1 MYQVGMKVL
10 LKSYEECS
18 STGQTYLNPDMQ
30 PHFGLWCMVEHVR
43 DDDEQIE
50 YVLSHVEDES
60 GINFAMKPK
69 GISSWV
75 FNESWISYGTGDI
88 IVAKNEDINSAYN
101 MAKDSKLVV
110 IEPINDAQVNC
121 QILDGR
127 FAGRFCVVAAKH
139 FQKETEREEK
149 KEMDVVETFVPHQSD
164 TYEISNEEL
173 DYLTK
178 ECIAK
183 YDYCDIYEVTYD
195 AVEKAVKESV
205 HNKAW
210 LWNAW
215 TKHPNYIGHGRIVFD
230 ADYERSVDKRVVDN
244 FAQTLYDLFRNKIPK
259 EIKISSFKYREVA
272 DILEIVKYKLA
283 IMNKYHNVIINGMTK
298 AQVEE
303 DYKRFYNIIMDYK
316 DKTREVYRNGEYI
329 RVSKDDCAM
338 AAKLS
343 DVVYE
348 NIFSNYNA
356 TITKENADKLNEFNP
371 DIRAN
376 GGQKKSRLV
385 NKIAKLYGINFDDEP
400 YLRQAYAQFADAIN
414 PFVVKRHTI
423 LSLNPAD
430 FLTMSWGT
438 NWTSCHTIDKEN
450 LHGYEGHAAHYHG
463 CYSSGTLS
471 YQLDGSSF
479 IYYTVNGKRE
489 VEDYGKELKE
499 SRQMFHIGE
508 DKLIQGRL
516 YPYDQTDC
524 DNYAEPEAYTQ
535 IRIIVQRIV
544 SELFGISNYWS
555 NKKGTGACGDAS
567 KQTGTHYHDIT
578 NYNNC
583 NVSIL
588 HGSNNETRIEIGHDP
603 ICPQCGTT
611 HDDEKYVTCSCCQ
624 DGECECYECGN
635 YHNENDMHY
644 IDGYWYCENCCF
656 YCEYHGEWETGES
669 YYVENYG
676 DVCEDAI
683 DYGGDFFRCE
693 YCDEYYYDYSDYIE
707 THDGHSYCC
716 ESCAEHD
723 GYVYSQRENAWYQ
736 EEEVT
741 YCDQC
746 GTYVLNEDYDEEREM
761 CDICVEYAEAE
772 EMEAV

>member
-10 LKSYEECS
+10 LKSYGECR
-18 STGQTYLNPDMQ
+18 STGQTYLNPDMS

-60 GINFAMKPK
+60 GINFAIKPK
-69 GISSWV
+69 GIDRWV
-75 FNESWISYGTGDI
+75 FNESWISFGTGDI

-139 FQKETEREEK
+139 FKKAETEREEK

-164 TYEISNEEL
+164 TYEMSNEEL

-259 EIKISSFKYREVA
+259 EIKISSFKYREAV

-283 IMNKYHNVIINGMTK
+283 IMNKYHNVIIDGMTK

-303 DYKRFYNIIMDYK
+303 DYKRFCSIVMDYK
-316 DKTREVYRNGEYI
+316 DKSREVYRNGDYI
-329 RVSKDDCAM
+329 RVSKDDYVM
-338 AAKLS
+338 VEKLV

-385 NKIAKLYGINFDDEP
+385 NKIAKLYGINFDDDS
-400 YLRQAYAQFADAIN
+400 YLRQQYAQFADAIN

-611 HDDEKYVTCSCCQ
+611 HDDEEYVTCHCCQ
-624 DGECECYECGN
+624 DGERECYECGN

-644 IDGYWYCENCCF
+644 IDGDWYCENCCF

-683 DYGGDFFRCE
+683 YNSGDFFRCE
-693 YCDEYYYDYSDYIE
+693 YCDEYYYDYSDFIE
-707 THDGHSYCC
+707 THDGYSYCC
-716 ESCAEHD
+716 ASCAEHD
-723 GYVYSQRENAWYQ
+723 GYVYSEREDAWYQ

-761 CDICVEYAEAE
+761 CDICAEVEAE
-772 EMEAV
+772 EREAV

>member
-1 MYQVGMKVL
+1 MYQVGAKVL

-30 PHFGLWCMVEHVR
+30 PHFGLWCTVEHVR
-43 DDDEQIE
+43 NDDVQTE
-50 YVLSHVEDES
+50 YVLSHLVDEINFSTKPS
-60 GINFAMKPK
+60 GIDR
-69 GISSWV
+69 WV
-75 FNESWISYGTGDI
+75 FNESWIAYGTGDI
-88 IVAKNEDINSAYN
+88 IVAKNEDINSVYN
-101 MAKDSKLVV
+101 MAKDSRLVV
-110 IEPINDAQVNC
+110 IEPINDVQIKCQV
-121 QILDGR
+121 LDGR
-127 FAGRFCVVAAKH
+127 FAGQFCIVAVSH
-139 FQKETEREEK
+139 FKKAEAEIKREEK
-149 KEMDVVETFVPHQSD
+149 KEMDVVETFVTHQSD
-164 TYEISNEEL
+164 TYEMSKEEL

-205 HNKAW
+205 RNKAW

-244 FAQTLYDLFRNKIPK
+244 FAQTLYDLLRNVVPK
-259 EIKISSFKYREVA
+259 EIKISSFKYREAV
-272 DILEIVKYKLA
+272 DILEVVKYKLA
-283 IMNKYHNVIINGMTK
+283 IMNKYHNVIIDGMTK
-298 AQVEE
+298 SQVEE
-303 DYKRFYNIIMDYK
+303 DYARFCDIVMDYK
-316 DKTREVYRNGEYI
+316 DNTKEIYRNGDYI
-329 RVSKDDCAM
+329 RVSKDDYVM
-338 AAKLS
+338 VEKLV

-385 NKIAKLYGINFDDEP
+385 NKIAKLYGIDFDNDS
-400 YLRQAYAQFADAIN
+400 YLRQKYAQFADAIN

-567 KQTGTHYHDIT
+567 KQTGTHYRDIT
-578 NYNNC
+578 SYNNC

-588 HGSNNETRIEIGHDP
+588 HGSTNESRIYIGHYP
-603 ICPQCGTT
+603 ICPNCGEE
-611 HDDEKYVTCSCCQ
+611 HDDEECVTCRSCQ
-624 DGECECYECGN
+624 DGERECYGCGN

-644 IDGYWYCENCCF
+644 IEGDWYCEEETH
-656 YCEYHGEWETGES
+656 YCE
-669 YYVENYG
+669 
-676 DVCEDAI
+676 
-683 DYGGDFFRCE
+683 RCE
-693 YCDEYYYDYSDYIE
+693 R
-707 THDGHSYCC
+707 
-716 ESCAEHD
+716 
-723 GYVYSQRENAWYQ
+723 YVINEN
-736 EEEVT
+736 
-741 YCDQC
+741 
-746 GTYVLNEDYDEEREM
+746 YDEEREM
-761 CDICVEYAEAE
+761 CLDCVEE
-772 EMEAV
+772 ENEEREAV